1 MRWMTAPDVP
11 PDLPRPLSAPID
23 LVPDEQTQ
31 IEADIAA
38 ISRIDVVPRL
48 LRIICSNTGMG
59 FAAVARVSDRT

>member
-1 MRWMTAPDVP
+1 
-11 PDLPRPLSAPID
+11 LSAPID